1 MLEFTSLNQIMN
13 KGSLNMQ
20 NLWSHLPGA
29 ENIDKTILPNGI
41 TILTKADYSS
51 PSIVVSGY
59 LQCGSVND
67 PRDKLGLG
75 LFTSYALMRGTVL
88 HRHQKIY
95 NNLEEAGA
103 SLGFGAS
110 VQSTSFGGR
119 ALSEDL
125 KLLIKTLSEAIRWP
139 IFPPSQL
146 KLLFSQMLTGLQMR
160 QQDTSER
167 ASIRFDEILFPNHPY
182 GFPEEGTLA
191 TIKNIRRS
199 DLVNFHKQ
207 YYSPKG
213 MVIVVVGAIETN
225 QVIDL
230 INKELGDWENPHFSL
245 PTPIPLVPL
254 KKFSFREH
262 IEIPAKFQTDIIL
275 GGYGPNRISNDFL
288 IASLGNHIL
297 GQFGMMGRIGE
308 AVRDKSGLAYFAAT
322 ALNAWQS
329 AGTWEISA
337 GVNPINIEATIKII
351 QEEIHRFL
359 SEPVTDQELDDAKA
373 SIIGMIPLSIESN
386 SGVANAIIR
395 MERYNLGLNYLRE
408 FPELINKISKE
419 EILAV
424 ANKYLDPENLV
435 IISAGTQN
443 A

>member
-1 MLEFTSLNQIMN
+1 MKKVRL
-13 KGSLNMQ
+13 LNMD
-20 NLWSHLPGA
+20 NLWSHLPG
-29 ENIDKTILPNGI
+29 EKNILRTQLPNGI
-41 TILTKADYSS
+41 IVLTKPDFFS
-51 PSIVVSGY
+51 PSIVISGY
-59 LQCGSVND
+59 LQCGSLND
-67 PRDKLGLG
+67 PKDKFGLA
-75 LFTSYALMRGTVL
+75 LFTSYSLMRGTVL
-88 HRHQKIY
+88 RRYQRIY
-95 NNLEEAGA
+95 NDLEEVGA

-125 KLLIKTLSEAIRWP
+125 PLLIRTLAEAVRWP

-146 KLLFSQMLTGLQMR
+146 KLLHAQMQTGLQIR

-167 ASIRFDEILFPNHPY
+167 SSIRFDEVLFPGHPY
-182 GFPEEGTLA
+182 GVPEEGTLE
-191 TIKNIRRS
+191 TIRNIRRT
-199 DLVNFHKQ
+199 DLVNFHKK
-207 YYSPKG
+207 YFSPEG

-230 INKELGDWENPHFSL
+230 INKEFGDWKNPNYTS
-245 PTPIPLVPL
+245 PSAIPSVPL
-254 KKFSFREH
+254 NKISYREH
-262 IEIPAKFQTDIIL
+262 IEIPGKYQTDIIL
-275 GGYGPNRISNDFL
+275 GGYGPKRISEDFQ

-308 AVRDKSGLAYFAAT
+308 AVRDKSGLAYFAST

-329 AGTWEISA
+329 AGTWEITA
-337 GVNPINIEATIKII
+337 GVNPSNIETTIKII
-351 QEEIHRFL
+351 QDEIQRFL
-359 SEPVTDQELDDAKA
+359 KEPVTGQEIEDAKA

-395 MERYNLGLNYLRE
+395 MERYNLGLNYLQE
-408 FPELINKISKE
+408 FPGMINKITKE
-419 EILAV
+419 DILSV
-424 ANKYLDPENLV
+424 ARKYLDPDQMV